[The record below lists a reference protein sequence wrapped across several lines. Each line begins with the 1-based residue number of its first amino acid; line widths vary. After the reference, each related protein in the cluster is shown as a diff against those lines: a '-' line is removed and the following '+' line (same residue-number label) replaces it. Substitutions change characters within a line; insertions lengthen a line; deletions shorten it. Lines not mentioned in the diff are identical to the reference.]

1 MPEWPAGWSRRNR
14 ASCGRRAALGRHAV
28 ADVGAVEAAEEGAR
42 IVQAEPGRDLAP
54 GRRIGGR
61 GQRDPGHRGPA
72 LAAGRRARDTP
83 GGSRGPTARRSAP
96 RRSRTARAAAGRARR
111 GSRRRAA
118 ARARRRAGRPRRP
131 RSARGPGSA
140 PRAEAGVQ
148 ELGADAELA
157 QRRHLV
163 LHQGDQRTD
172 DDRGAVAQQGRDL
185 VAQRLAAAGGH
196 HDERV
201 AAVHDAA
208 HDLLLLAPEGAE
220 AEDVAQD
227 GARVGRRA
235 RGIERISHGRAH
247 RSPERLQGGLSPTP
261 MVEQ

>member
-14 ASCGRRAALGRHAV
+14 SQLGRRAGLGRHAV

-42 IVQAEPGRDLAP
+42 IVQAEPRCDLAP

-61 GQRDPGHRGPA
+61 GQRDPGHLGPA
-72 LAAGRRARDTP
+72 LAQDGELQILRAEVVAPLRDAVRLVDREQRERELVEPGEETVAEEPLGRDVEQVD
-83 GGSRGPTARRSAP
+83 
-96 RRSRTARAAAGRARR
+96 
-111 GSRRRAA
+111 
-118 ARARRRAGRPRRP
+118 RAGR
-131 RSARGPGSA
+131 G
-140 PRAEAGVQ
+140 PRADPALLLGREAGVQ

-163 LHQGDQRTD
+163 LHQGDQRAD
-172 DDRGAVAQQGRDL
+172 DDRGAGAQQGRDL
-185 VAQRLAAAGGH
+185 VAQRLAAARGH
-196 HDERV
+196 HDEGV

-227 GARVGRRA
+227 RARIGRRA

-247 RSPERLQGGLSPTP
+247 LFPSGSREVIANTDG
-261 MVEQ
+261 